1 MLCRPQGWGR
11 AFNRRDGEN
20 RKRKGEVMEDA
31 VVRLIKTAIKVMAE
45 RKWDTAEGL
54 VGDILDQAHLAL
66 HPEKRNEIVEYVKS
80 L

>member
-1 MLCRPQGWGR
+1 
-11 AFNRRDGEN
+11 
-20 RKRKGEVMEDA
+20 MEDA